1 MALEAV
7 VFPQD
12 LFGCSLKELCGY
24 DFGNLLLECDQGK
37 EFGEEWG
44 VNLVL
49 PSTEN
54 GGGGKVE
61 EEEVVKVDRKKRR
74 RARSC
79 KNKEEVENQRM
90 THIAVERNRRKLM
103 NEYLAV
109 LRSMMPPAYVQRVQ
123 YNINLFFIFF
133 FFF

>member
-12 LFGCSLKELCGY
+12 HLIGCSLKDLCGY
-24 DFGNLLLECDQGK
+24 DFANPLLECDDHVK
-37 EFGEEWG
+37 EFEGWG
-44 VNLVL
+44 LNSA
-49 PSTEN
+49 PSVEN
-54 GGGGKVE
+54 GGVRVEKVAE
-61 EEEVVKVDRKKRR
+61 RKRRR

-109 LRSMMPPAYVQRVQ
+109 LRSIMPPACVQRVH
-123 YNINLFFIFF
+123 
-133 FFF
+133 